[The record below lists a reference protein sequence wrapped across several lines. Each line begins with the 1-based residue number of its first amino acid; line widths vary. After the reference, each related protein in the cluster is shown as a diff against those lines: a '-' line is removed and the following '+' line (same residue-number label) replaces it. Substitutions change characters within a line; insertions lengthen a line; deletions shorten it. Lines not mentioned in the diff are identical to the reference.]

1 MLPDS
6 IGVSVTHISLEAEGT
21 PVCKLDSNPHAL
33 AANGLPDALAK
44 LLETSETA
52 IDLNAK
58 DEYGC
63 APLLW
68 AARNGHIDMLK
79 LLLDKGADV
88 ETAGYNGMRALHHV
102 CNSSKEK
109 CVEILLEADAN
120 PNATDDANSTPLHW
134 AAARGVLN
142 IVVRLSDK
150 GADPNVATKTGVRPI
165 HKACIYGQFQ
175 IVKKLVECGADV
187 DVQDNE
193 GNTALHY
200 AARMGFIECVKAL
213 VANNANKRQQ
223 NTLKQVPADLALTP
237 EIEELL

>member
-165 HKACIYGQFQ
+165 HKACMYGQAQ
-175 IVKKLVECGADV
+175 IVKKLVEGGADL
-187 DVQDNE
+187 DAADE
-193 GNTALHY
+193 SGNTALHY
-200 AARMGFIECVKAL
+200 AARMGFAECVRAL
-213 VANNANKRQQ
+213 VGLNANRKAQ
-223 NTLKQVPADLALTP
+223 NKTKQLPADVALTA
-237 EIEELL
+237 EIEDLL

>member
-1 MLPDS
+1 MGKGYGD
-6 IGVSVTHISLEAEGT
+6 EAEGT

-33 AANGLPDALAK
+33 AANGLPDVLAK
-44 LLETSETA
+44 LLETSEAA

-58 DEYGC
+58 DEYNC

-102 CNSSKEK
+102 CNSSKEGL
-109 CVEILLEADAN
+109 VALLLEHDAN
-120 PNATDDANSTPLHW
+120 ANAADESGATPLHW

-165 HKACIYGQFQ
+165 HKACMYGQAQ
-175 IVKKLVECGADV
+175 IVKKLVEGGADL
-187 DVQDNE
+187 DAADE
-193 GNTALHY
+193 SGNTALHY
-200 AARMGFIECVKAL
+200 AARMGFAECVRAL
-213 VANNANKRQQ
+213 VGLNANRKAQ
-223 NTLKQVPADLALTP
+223 NKTKQLPADVALTP
-237 EIEELL
+237 EIEDLL

>member
-1 MLPDS
+1 MGKGYGD
-6 IGVSVTHISLEAEGT
+6 EAEGT

-33 AANGLPDALAK
+33 AANGLPDVLAK

-165 HKACIYGQFQ
+165 HKACMYGQAQ
-175 IVKKLVECGADV
+175 IVKKLVEGGADL
-187 DVQDNE
+187 DAADE
-193 GNTALHY
+193 SGNTALHY
-200 AARMGFIECVKAL
+200 AARMGFAECVRAL
-213 VANNANKRQQ
+213 VGLNANRKAQ
-223 NTLKQVPADLALTP
+223 NKTKQLPADVALTA
-237 EIEELL
+237 EIEDLL

>member
-1 MLPDS
+1 MGKGYGD
-6 IGVSVTHISLEAEGT
+6 EAEGT

-58 DEYGC
+58 DEYNC

-165 HKACIYGQFQ
+165 HKACMYGQAQ
-175 IVKKLVECGADV
+175 IVKKLVEGGADL
-187 DVQDNE
+187 DAADE
-193 GNTALHY
+193 SGNTALHY
-200 AARMGFIECVKAL
+200 AARMGFAECVRAL
-213 VANNANKRQQ
+213 VGLNANRKAQ
-223 NTLKQVPADLALTP
+223 NKTKQLPADVALTA
-237 EIEELL
+237 EIEDLL

>member
-1 MLPDS
+1 MGKGYGDEP
-6 IGVSVTHISLEAEGT
+6 EGT
-21 PVCKLDSNPHAL
+21 PVCALDSNPHAL
-33 AANGLPDALAK
+33 AANGLPDVLAK

-58 DEYGC
+58 DEYNC

-88 ETAGYNGMRALHHV
+88 ETQGYNGMRALHHV

-142 IVVRLSDK
+142 IIVRLSDK

-175 IVKKLVECGADV
+175 IVKKLVEGGADV

>member
-1 MLPDS
+1 MGKGYGD
-6 IGVSVTHISLEAEGT
+6 EAEGT

-58 DEYGC
+58 DEYNC

-79 LLLDKGADV
+79 LLIDKGADV

-165 HKACIYGQFQ
+165 HKASIYGQFQ

>member
-1 MLPDS
+1 MGKGYGD
-6 IGVSVTHISLEAEGT
+6 EAEGT

-33 AANGLPDALAK
+33 AANGLPDVLAK

-58 DEYGC
+58 DEYNC

-142 IVVRLSDK
+142 IIVRLSDK

-175 IVKKLVECGADV
+175 IVKKLVDGPCALGDV
-187 DVQDNE
+187 HRSSKNLSMD
-193 GNTALHY
+193 
-200 AARMGFIECVKAL
+200 L
-213 VANNANKRQQ
+213 VLWVPCIDRQE
-223 NTLKQVPADLALTP
+223 ACR
-237 EIEELL
+237 

>member
-1 MLPDS
+1 MGKGYGD
-6 IGVSVTHISLEAEGT
+6 EAEGT

-33 AANGLPDALAK
+33 AANGLPDVLAK
-44 LLETSETA
+44 LLETSEAA

-58 DEYGC
+58 DEYNC

-102 CNSSKEK
+102 CNSSKEGL
-109 CVEILLEADAN
+109 VALLLEHDAN
-120 PNATDDANSTPLHW
+120 ANAADESGATPLHW

>member
-1 MLPDS
+1 MGKGYGD
-6 IGVSVTHISLEAEGT
+6 EAEGT

-58 DEYGC
+58 DEYNC

-88 ETAGYNGMRALHHV
+88 ETQGYNGMRALHHV

-142 IVVRLSDK
+142 IIVRLSDK

-200 AARMGFIECVKAL
+200 AARMGFIECVRAL